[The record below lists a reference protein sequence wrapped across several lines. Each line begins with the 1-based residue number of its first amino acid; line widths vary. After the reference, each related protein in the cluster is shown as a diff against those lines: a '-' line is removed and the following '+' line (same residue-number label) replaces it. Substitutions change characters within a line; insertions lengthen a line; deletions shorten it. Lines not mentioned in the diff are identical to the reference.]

1 MAKKNKTPKTPTP
14 PAAKQGGR
22 KNKPKR
28 NKPRKRN
35 NMLEPLPLNRN
46 AGQAGASVQTYFRVK
61 SSNDP
66 RRLIICGRD
75 LAKVALSPS
84 SATPTMAVVTTQAL
98 SVATLPLITRWATW
112 GTLYQRWRIV
122 RLRATFV
129 SNLGVTTVGN
139 NYMAFAEST
148 NTPAP
153 TTAETIM
160 RLNGVMG
167 SAYANISCDFD
178 PGAQVRFYD
187 TITVATDLSASQ
199 PGTFYFMTDG
209 YSAALV
215 PGHVVIDYEL
225 ELADP
230 E

>member
-1 MAKKNKTPKTPTP
+1 
-14 PAAKQGGR
+14 
-22 KNKPKR
+22 
-28 NKPRKRN
+28 
-35 NMLEPLPLNRN
+35 MLEASPLYRN
-46 AGQAGASVQTYFRVK
+46 AGQAGASVQTYFRIK

-75 LAKVALSPS
+75 LAKVAISPA
-84 SATPTMAVVTTQAL
+84 SATGTVVVTTQAL
-98 SVATLPLITRWATW
+98 SVATTPLITRWATW

-139 NYMAFAEST
+139 NYMAFTEST

-153 TTAETIM
+153 TTPETIM

-187 TITVATDLSASQ
+187 TVTTAGDLGASQ

-209 YSAALV
+209 YSAALTS
-215 PGHVVIDYEL
+215 GHVVIDYEL

>member
-28 NKPRKRN
+28 SKPRKRN
-35 NMLEPLPLNRN
+35 NMLESLPLNRN
-46 AGQAGASVQTYFRVK
+46 SAQVGASVQTYFRIK
-61 SSNDP
+61 STNDP

-75 LAKVALSPS
+75 LARVPLSAS
-84 SATPTMAVVTTQAL
+84 SATTTTVVLTTQQL
-98 SVATLPLITRWATW
+98 SVATAPLITRWGTW

-148 NTPAP
+148 NTPPP

-167 SAYANISCDFD
+167 SAYSNISCEFD
-178 PGAQVRFYD
+178 PGAQIKFYD
-187 TITVATDLSASQ
+187 TVTTATDLASSQ

-215 PGHVVIDYEL
+215 PGHIVIDYEL